1 MKDQEIR
8 IGYVREQASTYV
20 ILLSAPVLLTIYRT
34 WGWADRFPEWFPA
47 LSGGPLTGF
56 YAVLFQWFS
65 FFLLVLAIPFLVARF
80 GMGLKPGE
88 LGLKWGDRRFGLI
101 FTVLALP
108 LLVVPF
114 SLLASSMPEVPL
126 EYPLARIV
134 ATRTDLLLIYETA
147 YVLLYYL
154 AWEFFFRGFM
164 LFPLA
169 RAFGGVNAI
178 LIQIIPS
185 CLIHIGKPEGELTGS
200 IIAGLILG
208 GLALRTGSIWYG
220 WIIHAALGVLVD
232 LLVIFR

>member
-1 MKDQEIR
+1 
-8 IGYVREQASTYV
+8 
-20 ILLSAPVLLTIYRT
+20 
-34 WGWADRFPEWFPA
+34 
-47 LSGGPLTGF
+47 
-56 YAVLFQWFS
+56 
-65 FFLLVLAIPFLVARF
+65 
-80 GMGLKPGE
+80 
-88 LGLKWGDRRFGLI
+88 
-101 FTVLALP
+101 
-108 LLVVPF
+108 
-114 SLLASSMPEVPL
+114 
-126 EYPLARIV
+126 V
-134 ATRTDLLLIYETA
+134 ATRTDLLMIYETA

-169 RAFGGVNAI
+169 RVFGGVNAI

-185 CLIHIGKPEGELTGS
+185 CLIHIGKPVGELTGS